1 MNLIS
6 VVFPVYNNLDVIK
19 VTLPAIL
26 NQTLPIPHEVVVVDD
41 GSGPDLR
48 GWLAQQDHPALHVA
62 THSQNKG
69 RSAARN
75 TGFRASKGDA
85 LVFLDSDVI
94 TRPDFLAAHAAAL
107 TEGGTSLSLG
117 RLSDVVRLDPPEAAT
132 TDPIGGHAHF
142 TTANVGIPR
151 ALLERVQE
159 TPLGPF
165 DEATFTRY
173 GWEDLELERRLRAHA
188 PRRMRHPAAAG
199 LHHCAPFAMADL
211 PGMIAKEVDRAVM
224 ARAFYA
230 KHPVLAVRMM
240 AQMTPLHRVV
250 WEIFSLGGL
259 LNARSLGPLLH
270 WLVAQGRV
278 RLALVIARHCILN
291 PAYIRAL

>member
-6 VVFPVYNNLDVIK
+6 VIFPVYNNLEVIK

-26 NQTLPIPHEVVVVDD
+26 NQSLAIPHEVIVVDD
-41 GSGPDLR
+41 GSGPALR
-48 GWLAQQDHPALHVA
+48 DWLAGQSHPSLRVE

-75 TGFRASKGDA
+75 TGFRAAKGDG

-107 TEGGTSLSLG
+107 EEGGQCLSLG
-117 RLSDVVRLDPPEAAT
+117 RLSDVVRLDPPERAT
-132 TDPIGGHAHF
+132 TAPIGGHAHF

-151 ALLERVQE
+151 ALLAAVQE
-159 TPLGPF
+159 GPLGPF

-173 GWEDLELERRLRAHA
+173 GWEDLELERRLRALS
-188 PRRMRHPAAAG
+188 PRRMRNPAAAG

-211 PGMIAKEVDRAVM
+211 PAMIAKEVDRAAM
-224 ARAFYA
+224 ARVFYA
-230 KHPVLAVRMM
+230 KHPAFAVRLMT
-240 AQMTPLHRVV
+240 QMTPLHRMV

-259 LNARSLGPLLH
+259 LNERSLAPLLN
-270 WLVAQGRV
+270 WLVARGKV
-278 RLALVIARHCILN
+278 ELAVVIARHCILN

>member
-26 NQTLPIPHEVVVVDD
+26 NQTLPVPHEVVVVDD
-41 GSGPDLR
+41 GSGPAMRD
-48 GWLAQQDHPALHVA
+48 WLAKQDHPALRVA
-62 THSQNKG
+62 IHSQNKG

-75 TGFRASKGDA
+75 TGFRAAQGDA

-94 TRPDFLAAHAAAL
+94 TRPDFLAAHAAAM
-107 TEGGTSLSLG
+107 TTGGTCLSLG
-117 RLSDVVRLDPPEAAT
+117 RLSDVVRLDPPEATTAT
-132 TDPIGGHAHF
+132 PIGGHAHF

-159 TPLGPF
+159 SPLGPF
-165 DEATFTRY
+165 DETTFTRY
-173 GWEDLELERRLRAHA
+173 GWEDLELERRLRAQA
-188 PRRMRHPAAAG
+188 PRRMKHPAAAG

-211 PGMIAKEVDRAVM
+211 PAMIAKEVDRAVM

-230 KHPVLAVRMM
+230 KHPVFAVRLMT
-240 AQMTPLHRVV
+240 QMTPLHRAL
-250 WEIFSLGGL
+250 WEMFSLGGL
-259 LNARSLGPLLH
+259 LNARSLGPLLNA
-270 WLVAQGRV
+270 LVARGRV
-278 RLALVIARHCILN
+278 GLALGIARHCILN